1 MTVMG
6 FSHDPGPLPFVTI
19 RDAKWANRLVAL
31 PVIRVTG
38 EHGCKMPRGVAKVVS
53 VDPYTEDCPPHLVDK
68 YDGRPLV
75 SVLLDAPARCTA
87 SHCFDAEWGMC
98 ARCGVKL

>member
-6 FSHDPGPLPFVTI
+6 FTHDPGPLPFVTI
-19 RDAKWANRLVAL
+19 RDAKWANRLVDL
-31 PVIRVTG
+31 PVIRITG

-53 VDPYTEDCPPHLVDK
+53 VEPYTEDCPAHLLDR

-75 SVLLDAPARCTA
+75 SVLLDVPAPCAGE
-87 SHCFDAEWGMC
+87 HQLDGEWGMC
-98 ARCGVKL
+98 ARCGAAL